1 LNIVDGPEVSMALDS
16 SAVEKINQRVYREYP
31 EMRGARPS
39 VSSAGKGYS
48 LVYKATVQTPAGPMA
63 RVVRALTDEHGKVTR
78 LSTSK

>member
-1 LNIVDGPEVSMALDS
+1 MSMDS
-16 SAVEKINQRVYREYP
+16 SSVEKVNQRVYREYP

-39 VSSAGKGYS
+39 VTPSGKGYT

-63 RVVRALTDEHGKVTR
+63 RVVRAVTDERGHVTR

>member
-1 LNIVDGPEVSMALDS
+1 MSLDS

-39 VSSAGKGYS
+39 VTSSGKGYT
-48 LVYKATVQTPAGPMA
+48 LVYKATAQTPAGPIA
-63 RVVRALTDEHGKVTR
+63 RVVRVVTDERGKVSR

>member
-1 LNIVDGPEVSMALDS
+1 MSLDS

-39 VSSAGKGYS
+39 VTSSGKGYT
-48 LVYKATVQTPAGPMA
+48 LVYKATAQTPAGPIA
-63 RVVRALTDEHGKVTR
+63 RVVRVVSDERGKVSR